1 MPGPERITIQI
12 ESDSVVVLAPELLA
26 DRTARLFFT
35 SIIGGTATETGWR
48 CPRRNLP
55 ISTLVV
61 RINSFL
67 ESKGHKV
74 SRTGLADEEIR
85 REIERKRSFERA
97 RGAARLFRDGQTI
110 IDLDSVKSQLRALG
124 WEEANRSLYPYQEAG
139 VLHALNAVN
148 AANFSVPGSGKTTT
162 TLA

>member
-1 MPGPERITIQI
+1 MPGSEKVTIQI
-12 ESDSVVVLAPELLA
+12 EADSVVVLAPELLA

-35 SIIGGTATETGWR
+35 SIIGGTGTESGWR

-67 ESKGHKV
+67 ERKGYTV
-74 SRTGLADEEIR
+74 SRTGLADEEVK

-97 RGAARLFRDGQTI
+97 RRAAQ
-110 IDLDSVKSQLRALG
+110 SLR
-124 WEEANRSLYPYQEAG
+124 
-139 VLHALNAVN
+139 
-148 AANFSVPGSGKTTT
+148 
-162 TLA
+162 